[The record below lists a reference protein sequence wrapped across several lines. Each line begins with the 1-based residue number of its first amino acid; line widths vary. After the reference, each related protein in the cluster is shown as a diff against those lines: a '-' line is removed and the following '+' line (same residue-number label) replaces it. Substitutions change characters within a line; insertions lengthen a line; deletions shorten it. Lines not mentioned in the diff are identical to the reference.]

1 MTYHPFTN
9 PFLKTYEAGF
19 IVKWFWNGFHYL
31 SFFVLWCAFL
41 GSRGTKVNY
50 ADVKCDAGR
59 ICSKMEF
66 GGFLCI
72 FLSRYL
78 LFFPFF
84 FFFLN
89 PQFSNPFTE
98 NVFLWRRC
106 SGRFPLH
113 FCFSFF
119 FLLPSVDVDFVAQ
132 SLASGTVEEEEEEE
146 REEQMLSSLIIIAL
160 LGKKYGKNDDGGSF
174 KFWN

>member
-1 MTYHPFTN
+1 MRFWDQEEQKWTMLMWNVTQEGYAQKWNLEDFYVFF
-9 PFLKTYEAGF
+9 FLVISY
-19 IVKWFWNGFHYL
+19 
-31 SFFVLWCAFL
+31 FF
-41 GSRGTKVNY
+41 R
-50 ADVKCDAGR
+50 
-59 ICSKMEF
+59 
-66 GGFLCI
+66 
-72 FLSRYL
+72 
-78 LFFPFF
+78 F

-146 REEQMLSSLIIIAL
+146 WEEQMLSSLIIIAL

>member
-1 MTYHPFTN
+1 MV
-9 PFLKTYEAGF
+9 LKRFSLFVIFRPLVCVFGIKRNKSELCWCEMWRR
-19 IVKWFWNGFHYL
+19 KDMLKNGIWRIFMYFSFSL
-31 SFFVLWCAFL
+31 SP
-41 GSRGTKVNY
+41 
-50 ADVKCDAGR
+50 
-59 ICSKMEF
+59 
-66 GGFLCI
+66 I
-72 FLSRYL
+72 FSV
-78 LFFPFF
+78 FF